1 MNLNFHA
8 KTFFYL
14 LCQNCCKYLSVNL
27 EICIF
32 NFIIPIKK
40 LRNIWFG
47 IFWHNAASNS
57 YVDTYRMIS
66 VNAGSGNE
74 DLKSIM
80 AHSGRKIRTDDKLAP
95 GEPDLHMYLRLAD
108 HLMKKGLIDS
118 AMQSITE
125 AADFNPESPLV
136 LMAAAKCH
144 TMTGH
149 WEGSLQAVEA
159 VLQMEPKN
167 TKAVLFKA
175 EALFNLCQFEA
186 ALVFFHRGQ
195 VLLSK
200 NSWNFV
206 YNQTPFILTIFSKKN
221 PILSN

>member
-1 MNLNFHA
+1 
-8 KTFFYL
+8 
-14 LCQNCCKYLSVNL
+14 
-27 EICIF
+27 
-32 NFIIPIKK
+32 
-40 LRNIWFG
+40 
-47 IFWHNAASNS
+47 
-57 YVDTYRMIS
+57 MIS

-118 AMQSITE
+118 AMQSISE
-125 AADFNPESPLV
+125 AAEFNPESPLV
-136 LMAAAKCH
+136 LMAAARCH

-195 VLLSK
+195 V
-200 NSWNFV
+200 
-206 YNQTPFILTIFSKKN
+206 TIFFFKFQYVETHVF
-221 PILSN
+221 LDFLRC